1 MNKQTETV
9 LNYHNRTKHRLE
21 RYAKGPESIDWED
34 QPDQFRR
41 FSGCDIVKLPHPGA
55 DLEPLFTDLDNPES
69 IPVKPLNLV
78 TAGLLLELAFG
89 LSAWKQFGPSR
100 WALRCNPSSGNLHPT
115 EAYLISLGNDFIKS
129 GVYHYVS
136 HDHSLEQRC
145 QFSDNFTDSAI
156 LIGLSSIHWREA
168 WKYGERAY
176 RYCQHDTGHAMG
188 ALRYSAAVLGWSV
201 EFLAEW
207 SDGDIT
213 KLLGLDRDDFKQHEQ
228 ETPDI
233 ICRINTRP
241 MFSKNTNH
249 GYCLPLP
256 SGEAYT
262 EQSRRDRSGG
272 IQNSANYDHS
282 PNKALLDHA
291 QSGTWSGKAD
301 SLRAYHMYKWP
312 VIDEVAFAANKPRT
326 EEPLWQE
333 IRRHTVKSPCTKTA
347 TQIIRQRRSAQQF
360 DGKMPPMPQTDFYR
374 MLAAVLPAAP
384 SFELWRWQPKIHLFI
399 FVHRVEGLASGLY
412 ALPRHNSALEP
423 LRAATLADFDWQK
436 VSEAIPLYHLYSGD
450 CRQIAETLSCHQ
462 PIASHSAFSLGMV
475 AEFRETIDTTP
486 WLYRRLFWECGL
498 IGQVLYLE
506 AEAAGIRGTGIGCY
520 FDDSVHEILGIKNDK
535 FQSLY
540 HFTVGKP
547 LEDKR
552 LETLPAYGHLN
563 NVV

>member
-41 FSGCDIVKLPHPGA
+41 FSGCEIVTLPKPGEEL
-55 DLEPLFTDLDNPES
+55 DPLFTDLDNPEK
-69 IPVKPLNLV
+69 IPAQPLNLAN
-78 TAGLLLELAFG
+78 AGLLLELAFG

-115 EAYLISLGNDFIKS
+115 EAYLVSSGNDFIKS

-136 HDHSLEQRC
+136 HDHSLERRC
-145 QFSDNFTDSAI
+145 QFSDNLPDSGL
-156 LIGLSSIHWREA
+156 LIGLSSVHWREA

-176 RYCQHDTGHAMG
+176 RYCQHDTGHALG
-188 ALRYSAAVLGWSV
+188 ALRYAAATLGWSV
-201 EFLAEW
+201 ELLAEW
-207 SDGDIT
+207 SDEDIAR
-213 KLLGLDRDDFKQHEQ
+213 LLGLDRDDFKPLEHES
-228 ETPDI
+228 PDL
-233 ICRINTRP
+233 ICRINTHP
-241 MFSKNTNH
+241 EGKLLENTPRTNTDT
-249 GYCLPLP
+249 GINPPLP
-256 SGEAYT
+256 PGEGRG
-262 EQSRRDRSGG
+262 EG
-272 IQNSANYDHS
+272 ILKSANHDY
-282 PNKALLDHA
+282 KALLDHA

-301 SLRAYHMYKWP
+301 SLRAYHLYKWP
-312 VIDEVAFAANKPRT
+312 VIDEVALATDKPRT
-326 EEPLWQE
+326 EEPEWQTARQH
-333 IRRHTVKSPCTKTA
+333 IIKSPCTKTA
-347 TQIIRQRRSAQQF
+347 TAIIRQRRSAQQF

-374 MLAAVLPAAP
+374 MLAAVLPTTAA
-384 SFELWRWQPKIHLFI
+384 FELWRWPPKVHLFI
-399 FVHRVEGLASGLY
+399 FVHRVEGLAPGLY
-412 ALPRHNSALEP
+412 ALPRHNDALEP
-423 LRAATLADFDWQK
+423 LQAATLAEFDWQK
-436 VSEAIPLYHLYSGD
+436 VSEAIPLYHLYSGE
-450 CRQIAETLSCHQ
+450 CRQIAKTVSCHQ
-462 PIASHSAFSLGMV
+462 PIASDSAFSLGMV
-475 AEFRETIDTTP
+475 AEFSETIETTP

-520 FDDSVHEILGIKNDK
+520 FDDSVHELLGFKDDK

-563 NVV
+563 DVV